1 MTSTIEEKRFLRQ
14 IALPEVGRE
23 GQARLNG
30 AKVFIVGAGGLASS
44 AAYYLAAA
52 GIGTLAIADDDCVEE
67 SNLNRQIL
75 HDASRIGMGKAASAR
90 MTLQALH
97 PALAI
102 DLYPRLATA
111 QAMATAFRGY
121 DLVVDCTDNYAA
133 RYHINAACL
142 EGGTPWIHGAVF
154 GFEGQTMT
162 IIPGKGPCY
171 RCLYAAHPGDGDAVV
186 PVMGVSPGIVGIIQA
201 AEAIKVILGIGSPLV
216 GRMLYVD
223 LLAMRFEAFSV
234 PKDPNCPDCGSVGP

>member
-162 IIPGKGPCY
+162 IIPGKAPVI
-171 RCLYAAHPGDGDAVV
+171 AAFMLPI
-186 PVMGVSPGIVGIIQA
+186 PVTGTRLCRSW
-201 AEAIKVILGIGSPLV
+201 GSLPAL
-216 GRMLYVD
+216 
-223 LLAMRFEAFSV
+223 S
-234 PKDPNCPDCGSVGP
+234 GSSRPPRRSR